1 MIDLVKSYRAE
12 NKFTRK
18 SLGQHFLIDK
28 SILNLIITNC
38 NIEKTDV
45 ILEVGAGCGVLT
57 QMLLESGANV
67 VAVEVDKD
75 LCDFLERYLFYYPN
89 LSIINTDFLKYSIE
103 NGPVKIV
110 GNLPY
115 NRAANIL
122 IHTTNYI
129 NNIKQMVLM
138 FQKEVAERIISTT
151 HKKSYGYLSVLVQYY
166 FEIKMLATVKGN
178 CFWPSTKVD
187 SMILLFIPKKT
198 FMFDKAD
205 EKEFFKFVKDCFRLK
220 RKTLRNNL
228 LHYKNINKL
237 SDYLSNNLNVR
248 AEELSLEDFVYMF
261 NKLKS

>member
-1 MIDLVKSYRAE
+1 ML
-12 NKFTRK
+12 
-18 SLGQHFLIDK
+18 
-28 SILNLIITNC
+28 
-38 NIEKTDV
+38 

-138 FQKEVAERIISTT
+138 FQKEVAE
-151 HKKSYGYLSVLVQYY
+151 
-166 FEIKMLATVKGN
+166 
-178 CFWPSTKVD
+178 D
-187 SMILLFIPKKT
+187 
-198 FMFDKAD
+198 
-205 EKEFFKFVKDCFRLK
+205 
-220 RKTLRNNL
+220 
-228 LHYKNINKL
+228 NKH
-237 SDYLSNNLNVR
+237 NT
-248 AEELSLEDFVYMF
+248 
-261 NKLKS
+261 